1 MIVTPFKSQSVFLL
15 SDAKTQLSPNKWAVG
30 ANDIFKQST
39 KAWANY
45 AKRVKH
51 LQLEHYKNYMQMT
64 LHNIN
69 LKKVMI

>member
-1 MIVTPFKSQSVFLL
+1 MIVTPIIGGKQH
-15 SDAKTQLSPNKWAVG
+15 
-30 ANDIFKQST
+30 FKQST

-51 LQLEHYKNYMQMT
+51 LQLEHYKNFMQMT
-64 LHNIN
+64 LHDIN